1 MVKWNSRWY
10 GAIVDFNENVE
21 KLNLIVTLNSIEYIV
36 TDKISSNQA
45 NILRLMETDRYS
57 ERKQRTYLQEDTEVD
72 LRKIRETERLAENV
86 INKKLKTNVL
96 YFVVIYGNS
105 TEKLMEAEI
114 LNLFE
119 RKKNLFHKV
128 QDSERTSK
136 TVEHAEL

>member
-1 MVKWNSRWY
+1 
-10 GAIVDFNENVE
+10 
-21 KLNLIVTLNSIEYIV
+21 
-36 TDKISSNQA
+36 
-45 NILRLMETDRYS
+45 METDRYS

-128 QDSERTSK
+128 
-136 TVEHAEL
+136 

>member
-72 LRKIRETERLAENV
+72 LRKIRETERLAN
-86 INKKLKTNVL
+86 
-96 YFVVIYGNS
+96 
-105 TEKLMEAEI
+105 
-114 LNLFE
+114 
-119 RKKNLFHKV
+119 
-128 QDSERTSK
+128 
-136 TVEHAEL
+136 

>member
-1 MVKWNSRWY
+1 
-10 GAIVDFNENVE
+10 
-21 KLNLIVTLNSIEYIV
+21 
-36 TDKISSNQA
+36 
-45 NILRLMETDRYS
+45 METDRYS

-72 LRKIRETERLAENV
+72 LRKIRETERQAENV

-128 QDSERTSK
+128 QDRERTSK

>member
-1 MVKWNSRWY
+1 
-10 GAIVDFNENVE
+10 
-21 KLNLIVTLNSIEYIV
+21 
-36 TDKISSNQA
+36 
-45 NILRLMETDRYS
+45 METDRYS

-128 QDSERTSK
+128 QDRERTSK